1 MLLTIS
7 LSTTS
12 NSLLKES
19 KRDKKS
25 KIGLSVCSYVPSTC
39 FSRNQLVTR
48 KVSLVCRSV
57 GLYICPPAIVSLQH
71 GFQEKGRLTLSTS
84 VSVSPSVHL
93 SASPLSLKET
103 KWDKTVGSIIQ
114 FLHLSATVVVPP
126 PPRLYLTLRVKY
138 EIFKQRNSYIKNCV
152 PRFRSTIDNFEHIPP
167 EMLKTLSEEYL
178 QGTIKA
184 LERSHDKR
192 PTRN

>member
-71 GFQEKGRLTLSTS
+71 GFQEKGRLTLSAC

-93 SASPLSLKET
+93 SICLPLLYLSRKQSGTRE
-103 KWDKTVGSIIQ
+103 WDRSSSFCIY
-114 FLHLSATVVVPP
+114 
-126 PPRLYLTLRVKY
+126 PRLLLYLLLRAS
-138 EIFKQRNSYIKNCV
+138 I
-152 PRFRSTIDNFEHIPP
+152 
-167 EMLKTLSEEYL
+167 
-178 QGTIKA
+178 
-184 LERSHDKR
+184 
-192 PTRN
+192 